1 MLRCYPT
8 LAEAMARHETDDD
21 RGQELSEL
29 RASVQQLNERAVVA
43 ERDAVR
49 YRLLLEHLNVG
60 VFVSSLDGRM
70 LECND
75 RTVQMSGETRESL
88 LTKALV
94 THYEDP
100 NDRERLVAELQGT
113 GAVRNFETWTRQGNG
128 KRVAASMNA
137 VLAPIGPD
145 GAKQI
150 LGMLEDITDRKLAE
164 ERAGESEERF
174 RVIAE
179 QSMLG
184 ILIFQDGGIP
194 FVNQAVSDINGY
206 SIDEMMTWT
215 AIDFVRVIHPDDSAF
230 VTDQGR
236 KKHIGDPSALSHYSY
251 RIVAKSGDTR
261 WVEQYSRSVDYGGR
275 SAVFV
280 TLIDITAR
288 RLAEASLSQL
298 SLSMERTAKL
308 ESLGVLAAGIAHDF
322 NNLLG
327 GLFGH
332 LELARAQLSA
342 ASTAH
347 AHLALAQQAF
357 ERAKALTGQLL
368 AFAKGGGPVR
378 KVGSLATSVRQCA
391 EFALSGSNVK
401 LELELQE
408 DLWSADYDV
417 NQLAQAFDNI
427 LINAKQAMPSGGT
440 LRISGRNVLAT
451 VGPAPELEPGRYVKL
466 SFIDGG
472 PGISAAILERIFD
485 PFFTTKS
492 EGSGVGLTA
501 TYAILKKH
509 DGHIEAESP
518 PGGGAAFHVWIPAVS
533 KQGDSAEPAPRKLES
548 GRGLVLVMDDD
559 DMVRHVTSSML
570 AHLGYEPL
578 ATCDGS
584 EAIERTR
591 TVLAE
596 GKQLYAAMLDLTVRS
611 GTGGRDTVRPL
622 RELVPELPIIA
633 SSGYSDDP
641 VMSEPTRFGFTASL
655 QKPFLLTELANL
667 LARLSPR

>member
-1 MLRCYPT
+1 MTRS
-8 LAEAMARHETDDD
+8 ETEDE
-21 RGQELSEL
+21 ELSEL
-29 RASVQQLNERAVVA
+29 RARVEQLTERAASA
-43 ERDAVR
+43 ER

-88 LTKALV
+88 LNKELV
-94 THYEDP
+94 THYENP
-100 NDRERLVAELQGT
+100 NDRARLVAELRST
-113 GAVRNFETWTRQGNG
+113 GSVRNFETWTRQRGG
-128 KRVAASMNA
+128 QRLASSMNA

-145 GAKQI
+145 GSTLI
-150 LGMLEDITDRKLAE
+150 LGMLEDITERKLAE
-164 ERAGESEERF
+164 ERAGEGEERF

-184 ILIFQDGGIP
+184 ILIFQDDAIP

-206 SIDEMMTWT
+206 TVEEMMTWNG
-215 AIDFVRVIHPDDSAF
+215 IDFVRVIHPDDAGF
-230 VTDQGR
+230 VTEQGR
-236 KKHIGDPSALSHYSY
+236 KKQAGDHSALPHYSY
-251 RIVAKSGDTR
+251 RIVSKSGEIR
-261 WVEQYSRSVDYGGR
+261 WVEQYSRSVEYGGR

-288 RLAEASLSQL
+288 KQAEASLGQL
-298 SLSMERTAKL
+298 ALSMERTAKL

-332 LELARAQLSA
+332 LDLARTLLERSSA
-342 ASTAH
+342 AH
-347 AHLALAQQAF
+347 AHLDLAHQAF

-368 AFAKGGGPVR
+368 AFAKGGAPVR
-378 KVGSLATSVRQCA
+378 KLGSLAESVRQCA

-401 LELELQE
+401 VELELQE
-408 DLWSADYDV
+408 GLWHAEYDS

-440 LRISGRNVLAT
+440 LRILGRNLVT
-451 VGPAPELEPGRYVKL
+451 KTGPAPQLAAGRYVKL
-466 SFIDGG
+466 SFVDAG
-472 PGISAAILERIFD
+472 PGISTAIVERIFD

-501 TYAILKKH
+501 TYAILRKH
-509 DGHIEAESP
+509 DGHIEVESE
-518 PGGGAAFHVWIPAVS
+518 PGAGATFHVFLPAVVAQAQS
-533 KQGDSAEPAPRKLES
+533 VRPAPRALED

-559 DMVRHVTSSML
+559 DIVRHVVSSML
-570 AHLGYEPL
+570 GRLGYEPI

-584 EAIERTR
+584 EALERTR
-591 TVLAE
+591 TLIAQ
-596 GKQLYAAMLDLTVRS
+596 GKHLSAAMLDLTVRS
-611 GTGGRDTVRPL
+611 GKGGRDTVSPL
-622 RELVPELPIIA
+622 RELLPELPIIA

-641 VMSEPTRFGFTASL
+641 VMAEPTLFGFTASL
-655 QKPFLLTELANL
+655 HKPFRLIELADL
-667 LARLSPR
+667 LARLVTRS